1 MRIFSVAVSQKLLF
15 LQNQAA
21 YEQYVSSP
29 DNLSPVDG
37 YCKNHGGRLFK
48 LSRVA
53 LNTTFTKNRLFYF
66 MALKNTVAS
75 ELLLC
80 SALLLFLLSTIGLLC
95 CKNKPD
101 QPERMTNLEFKCKIV
116 DREKRKAAFSRH
128 WGEQQHGNKRIQIT
142 SFSDS
147 FFFSSGILFT
157 SFESRLF
164 F

>member
-1 MRIFSVAVSQKLLF
+1 
-15 LQNQAA
+15 
-21 YEQYVSSP
+21 
-29 DNLSPVDG
+29 
-37 YCKNHGGRLFK
+37 
-48 LSRVA
+48 
-53 LNTTFTKNRLFYF
+53 

-147 FFFSSGILFT
+147 FFFQVGFFLLLSSLDF
-157 SFESRLF
+157 SFKYR
-164 F
+164 